1 MKRFIKKPRYRILAL
16 FMAIALCFG
25 SVSGVPVQA
34 ESGGDTQQVLTEI
47 QTSDEDGKKES
58 EQEISSAN
66 SEEKQQ
72 DTTSQETEKNED
84 IPSVSEEPKESHE
97 AGVTEEESLEAEN
110 TPLGEEAAAVAEPQY
125 KNLKDNQFFVDD
137 GWICQY
143 TDDTKSK
150 VYAVEFLIGAVN
162 AKNWASYMQETLSDF
177 PDTHKVQVVIPATV
191 MYNGVEYPV
200 VGVGEPEKNGSGL
213 IISSQ
218 TNPDDTGSICHVSKI
233 IVSEGIERIENLIFS
248 DSKMDYLEELVLPN
262 TITYIGPHS
271 MRQLE
276 LMKTIELPSSVQEYG
291 EGALSNNVFDE
302 LIFPESDTPCVI
314 RDIVGTYSLE
324 ATRIELPKNI
334 VSVGEDCF
342 AGSYKLQTFSMW
354 NTTTFPHQNA
364 MDFTGCGAGSADA
377 ADSGTKGTGNY
388 ILKSEKALDLTKDE
402 TYLTLKNAIEPGSTQ
417 QLVYGIVTINSTDPE
432 KFEMEKGSAKELH
445 ITVEAKTG
453 NDEVDITTEYAPDW
467 VDTGYTWTLEG
478 NTSANT
484 VMEGDT
490 VKIGED
496 ETADKITLTAT
507 SSYDTN
513 KKVSFTITPVKAT
526 PKNICQII
534 KGSTYDETTG
544 TYEGGVYVDKYSTLQ
559 DAIASLSGDGDEVI
573 EMLVDYEIPTSD
585 VATIT
590 DKKCSITTAPKS
602 GHTAGNNS
610 NGEEP
615 GVYTGTGTIASI
627 KRAADKTGEVFN
639 LAGST
644 ECTISNLTI
653 DGANINANRALILAK
668 DTAVLN
674 LFVGTTLENGKCTG
688 YTTLVFDGGLSGRGG
703 AVYSLGSTTNITEGV
718 VIKNNSSES
727 GGGMYV
733 EDGTITMTGGI
744 FENNQVTY
752 KDTLYTVGSGRGG
765 GIAMYFSTLNLS
777 GGNIENNT
785 AEKYGGGIYVDE
797 GLAAD
802 QITKNVIRVS
812 GNPRII
818 NNKGEG
824 ATENLY
830 LGEGIYVSAVGE
842 LIDSAYIGVTASGQD
857 MRKTDRMQESG
868 IFGRVQAID
877 GQGVA
882 TIASYRKS
890 LEHFVND
897 QDSNL
902 YGFDAGPLEHYNRC
916 IQWMPKSDYNEY
928 VCKIKNQGY
937 YTINDALVDIERNK
951 EDSQNP
957 EDSKAIPEGN
967 VYKIEML
974 VEEYTP
980 ERGLIL
986 PEQKQIILTTAQENA
1001 SGVAGALDYRGTSG
1015 THCVIKRGE
1024 WTSFQPFL
1032 TCPYVSSSLTLKNI
1046 IFDGQGGNSW
1056 KDDQGNTVVGTGNIT
1071 ASSQML
1077 SLECHKLVLDEG
1089 TIFRNS
1095 KSGKSTIEFYTR
1107 NENQISYPKSEVI
1120 MKDGAV
1126 FQGNSI
1132 TDPNGRSPSISLNS
1146 QYMNPGYLIIEGG
1159 TIRDNCSVVDSL
1171 TGAVHAGI
1179 GKIEMLGGE
1188 ITENL
1193 NMSGVFIEN
1202 EVGLSPEFKAYKGS
1216 FDMKGGIISKNTGGF
1231 FAGGVTMMGGGSFNM
1246 SGGSIVGN
1254 KATGY
1259 FGQGGGVQNAF
1270 EQASMTIT
1278 GGEIVGNTASISG
1291 GGIYAISSEYPVTIS
1306 GTAQIYGNA
1315 VGETAEPNDKGEA
1328 VLGDKGS
1335 KNNLHL
1341 ANDALISVG
1350 GKLDDTS
1357 KIGITAEGKD
1367 ETAKDRMTSGARF
1380 GVNSDNAQDV
1390 LDSLDHFFR
1399 DTNGTAA
1406 DGIRLYGADGGVL
1419 DAGDPDNNVAPTYKV
1434 VWEPKEFTLT
1444 FDANG
1449 GTGTMKDILH
1459 DGETP
1464 LNLEENSFTYPGHK
1478 FLGWNTK
1485 ADGKG
1490 DVVEDKKQG
1499 YEPGMKDITLYAQ
1512 WESTNN
1518 ALTVS
1523 NVVVDAPEGFD
1534 ENFDYKLTLK
1544 VPEDSALPTSID
1556 CINSGDAGTTSIT
1569 LNVNGEGE
1577 FSLKPGA
1584 NIILQIPRDAT
1595 YTIEQ
1600 TKKND
1605 YQTVNVVNGGA
1616 QSNSLTTGEIPM
1628 NQADSSVVFTNTKLY
1643 TLTLHKAMTGD
1654 FIDSAREFT
1663 FDVAITYAD
1672 NTTKTE
1678 KITLKKDG
1686 SASLT
1691 TPLFKGTKVTITEAA
1706 ASGYFTSYVVNGDD
1720 ANKIEG
1726 RILTDLLI
1734 DGDKDVVCT
1743 NHSEIA
1749 ITGVDT
1755 GSSNHLPIMLA
1766 GAFLILLLMSGTILR
1781 LRYLRKKGRI

>member
-1 MKRFIKKPRYRILAL
+1 MKRFIKKPRHRILAL
-16 FMAIALCFG
+16 LLAIALCLG
-25 SVSGVPVQA
+25 CVSGVPVQA
-34 ESGGDTQQVLTEI
+34 ETGADTQQAMTEI
-47 QTSDEDGKKES
+47 QTSDGDGKKES
-58 EQEISSAN
+58 EQEIPSEN

-84 IPSVSEEPKESHE
+84 IPSVSEEPKESFE
-97 AGVTEEESLEAEN
+97 AGVTEEESSEAEN

-150 VYAVEFLIGAVN
+150 VYAIKFLLDAVN
-162 AKNWASYMQETLSDF
+162 AKNWVSDMQETLPDF
-177 PDTHKVQVVIPATV
+177 PDTYKVQLVIPATV

-200 VGVGEPEKNGSGL
+200 VGVGQPEKNGSGF
-213 IISSQ
+213 IIRTG
-218 TNPDDTGSICHVSKI
+218 TNPDDTGDILHVSKI
-233 IVSEGIERIENLIFS
+233 ILSEGIERIENGTFS
-248 DSKMDYLEELVLPN
+248 DSIMDNLEEIVLPN
-262 TITYIGPHS
+262 TINYIGPHAL
-271 MRQLE
+271 RQLE
-276 LMKTIELPSSVQEYG
+276 SMKNIELPSSVQEYG
-291 EGALSNNVFDE
+291 EGVFSNNVFDE

-314 RDIVGTYSLE
+314 RDVVGVYSFE

-342 AGSYKLQTFSMW
+342 GGSYKLQTFSMW

-377 ADSGTKGTGNY
+377 ANSGTKGTGNY

-453 NDEVDITTEYAPDW
+453 NDKVDITTEYAPDW

-484 VMEGDT
+484 VIEGNT

-507 SSYDTN
+507 SVYDEN
-513 KKVSFTITPVKAT
+513 KKVSFEITPVKAT

-544 TYEGGVYVDKYSTLQ
+544 TYEGGTYVDKYSTLQ

-615 GVYTGTGTIASI
+615 GVYTGTGIIASI

-639 LAGST
+639 LAEST

-674 LFVGTTLENGKCTG
+674 LFVGTTFENGKCTG
-688 YTTLVFDGGLSGRGG
+688 YTTLAYDGGLSGRGG

-733 EDGTITMTGGI
+733 EGGTITMTGGI

-752 KDTLYTVGSGRGG
+752 RDTVDSGGSGRGG

-797 GLAAD
+797 GLATD

-812 GNPRII
+812 GDPRII

-830 LGEGIYVSAVGE
+830 LREGIYVDAVGE

-868 IFGRVQAID
+868 IFGRIRETD

-882 TIASYRKS
+882 TTASYRKS

-902 YGFDAGPLEHYNRC
+902 YGFDAGILESYGRC

-937 YTINDALVDIERNK
+937 YTINDALVDIAKNK

-957 EDSKAIPEGN
+957 TDSKAIPEGN

-974 VEEYTP
+974 VEEYTLA
-980 ERGLIL
+980 RGLVL
-986 PEQKQIILTTAQENA
+986 PEQKHIILTTAQENA

-1024 WTSFQPFL
+1024 WTSFQPLL
-1032 TCPYVSSSLTLKNI
+1032 TCSYVSSALTLKNI

-1077 SLECHKLVLDEG
+1077 AIECHKLVIDEG
-1089 TIFRNS
+1089 AIFRNS
-1095 KSGKSTIEFYTR
+1095 KSSESTIECYFR
-1107 NENQISYPKSEVI
+1107 NENLTSYPKVESI

-1126 FQGNSI
+1126 FQGNSV
-1132 TDPNGRSPSISLNS
+1132 TDAGGRSPSISFRAETKIEAC
-1146 QYMNPGYLIIEGG
+1146 LIIEGG
-1159 TIRDNCSVVDSL
+1159 TIRDNTSVVDSL
-1171 TGAVHAGI
+1171 TGAVHSDGT
-1179 GKIEMLGGE
+1179 KIEMLGGE

-1193 NMSGVFIEN
+1193 NMSGVFVEN
-1202 EVGLSPEFKAYKGS
+1202 DVASAPEYKRIKGS

-1231 FAGGVTMMGGGSFNM
+1231 FAGGVTMMGGSFNM

-1254 KATGY
+1254 KAIGY

-1278 GGEIVGNTASISG
+1278 GGKIVGNTASISG

-1335 KNNLHL
+1335 KNNVHL
-1341 ANDALISVG
+1341 ANDALITVG
-1350 GKLDDTS
+1350 GKLDDTA

-1390 LDSLDHFFR
+1390 LDSLDRFFR

-1419 DAGDPDNNVAPTYKV
+1419 DAGDPDNNVVPTYKV
-1434 VWEPKEFTLT
+1434 VWEPKQFTLT

-1512 WESTNN
+1512 WESTDNT
-1518 ALTVS
+1518 LTVS

-1534 ENFDYKLTLK
+1534 GNFDYKLTVK

-1584 NIILQIPRDAT
+1584 NIILRIPRDAT

-1605 YQTVNVVNGGA
+1605 YQTVNAVNGGA

-1663 FDVAITYAD
+1663 FDVAITYTD
-1672 NTTKTE
+1672 GTTKTE
-1678 KITLKKDG
+1678 KLTLKKDG
-1686 SASLT
+1686 SASLM

-1706 ASGYFTSYVVNGDD
+1706 ASGYSTSYVVNGDD

-1726 RILTDLLI
+1726 RILTDLSI

-1749 ITGVDT
+1749 ITGVNT